1 MTMTMTTIVKSDV
14 VRWEESQI
22 VREFKQQQELQLEF
36 FRKLPEED
44 QLALLEIMKSET
56 FEEEEEVMFE
66 EEVEGA
72 GGVELPEDSIFL
84 EDDWGTQMEDEE
96 GAQEVILEEEERE
109 DSFLLESE
117 WGACQVEEEE
127 VARKMRVLD
136 VRRRELC
143 LPEELREEV
152 RLLLY
157 AQRKK
162 KNSSFLLK

>member
-1 MTMTMTTIVKSDV
+1 
-14 VRWEESQI
+14 
-22 VREFKQQQELQLEF
+22 
-36 FRKLPEED
+36 
-44 QLALLEIMKSET
+44 MKSET

-72 GGVELPEDSIFL
+72 GGVKLPEDSIFL